1 MHRLSALIVLLL
13 CCMVAPAAPRA
24 DDGTQPVAA
33 IRAAAESAIAAGPG
47 AVASASVDARL
58 RLPLCPVPLA
68 ALPQAS
74 GTVEVAC
81 PINAGWRLYVPVRVS
96 RAGPVLVLTRPVAAG
111 TPIPADALA
120 LETRDLA
127 RLPASALDDASLAA
141 GRIARRALA
150 AGNPLTAAD
159 LSLPP
164 VIRRGQPV
172 TLVARAGGVEVRS
185 SGRAL
190 ADATPG
196 QAVSVENA
204 GSRRVVQGVAQDSGE
219 VWVR

>member
-1 MHRLSALIVLLL
+1 MRRLTALFLLVLS
-13 CCMVAPAAPRA
+13 CNAFAG
-24 DDGTQPVAA
+24 DGTQPVAD
-33 IRAAAESAIAAGPG
+33 IRAAAEAAVAAGPG
-47 AVASASVDARL
+47 AVAQASVDDRL
-58 RLPLCPVPLA
+58 RLPACPVALA

-81 PINAGWRLYVPVRVS
+81 PSAAGWRLYVPVRVS

-111 TPIPADALA
+111 TPIPADSLA

-127 RLPASALDDASLAA
+127 RLPASALDDPALAA
-141 GRIARRALA
+141 GRIARRALG
-150 AGNPLTAAD
+150 AGSALTAAD
-159 LSLPP
+159 LSLAP

-172 TLVARAGGVEVRS
+172 TLVARAGGLEVRS

-190 ADATPG
+190 ADAAPG
-196 QAVSVENA
+196 QAVAVENP
-204 GSRRVVQGVAQDSGE
+204 GSRRIVQGVAQDSGE